1 MSETKK
7 TTVAP
12 KAPVAAADSEK
23 EALENMRG
31 SKSFTPDPSREDKA
45 VFDKIKDIF

>member
-23 EALENMRG
+23 EALAAQL
-31 SKSFTPDPSREDKA
+31 KA
-45 VFDKIKDIF
+45 SQDMNANIIATTRNVNNCFI